1 MKARLPQE
9 FSTKGNDMNSMIR
22 RAQKM
27 QEDMTRVQA
36 ELEQKEYT
44 TTSGGG
50 AVEVVIK
57 GKKELKAI
65 NIKKDVVDPE
75 DVEMLQDLI
84 LAAVNEAIRTVE
96 EVSATELEKVTG
108 GLNIPGLF

>member
-1 MKARLPQE
+1 MKARLPQG

-50 AVEVVIK
+50 S
-57 GKKELKAI
+57 G
-65 NIKKDVVDPE
+65 
-75 DVEMLQDLI
+75 
-84 LAAVNEAIRTVE
+84 
-96 EVSATELEKVTG
+96 
-108 GLNIPGLF
+108 

>member
-1 MKARLPQE
+1 MKARLPQG

-50 AVEVVIK
+50 AVEVVIT
-57 GKKELKAI
+57 GKKELKAV